1 MKELRLIKFFEHFD
15 KKDQYHRAA
24 IEQLEERLPDSLF
37 TRKNSWFKVWSQSG
51 KRTG

>member
-1 MKELRLIKFFEHFD
+1 MKELRLIKFFEYFD
-15 KKDQYHRAA
+15 KTNPYHRAA
-24 IEQLEERLPDSLF
+24 IAELEEQIPASLM